1 LNSSEQAVFFI
12 SQISGSTKSGI
23 CIGNRQLSVLLGKD
37 CHDWMRRKHVVKGIK
52 VEPAE
57 IEGDL
62 KNLKLNP

>member
-1 LNSSEQAVFFI
+1 M
-12 SQISGSTKSGI
+12 
-23 CIGNRQLSVLLGKD
+23 LLGKD
-37 CHDWMRRKHVVKGIK
+37 CHDWMRRKHEVKGIK